1 MVRIGGT
8 MLAPVRMPERI
19 ADGKR
24 ETRLPSRG
32 LWWRV
37 MTKQPGEVPSACRLA
52 FVRLLS
58 QPEAAIDLAE
68 AALLI
73 AKEEYPAL
81 EVAHYLSRLEDMAG
95 DVRGLV
101 GEATDPHRLIA
112 SLNKYLFPQLGFHG
126 NTEDYYDPRNSFLN
140 DVLDR
145 RTGIPITLSIVY
157 MEVARRIGLPLRGVG
172 MPGHFLVKYVGPDE
186 EIVID
191 PFNGGAIVSP
201 ADCQR
206 LIDRVYEGKLTFAP
220 RFLAAVGTR
229 QILFRMLNNLKGV
242 YLTNQQYG
250 KALSVVERVLI
261 LDPKAAHEVR
271 DRGLLLCQLKRFPEA
286 MLVLE
291 RYLRLMPAAE
301 DAEVIRDHLRSLRE
315 RVASLN

>member
-1 MVRIGGT
+1 
-8 MLAPVRMPERI
+8 
-19 ADGKR
+19 
-24 ETRLPSRG
+24 
-32 LWWRV
+32 
-37 MTKQPGEVPSACRLA
+37 MTKQPAEIPSSCRLA
-52 FVRLLS
+52 FIRLLGR
-58 QPEAAIDLAE
+58 PEAAINLAE

-73 AKEEYPAL
+73 AKEEYPTL
-81 EVAHYLSRLEDMAG
+81 EVAHYLSQLEEMAG
-95 DVRGLV
+95 DVRRLV
-101 GEATDPHRLIA
+101 GSPPDPHRLIA
-112 SLNKYLFPQLGFHG
+112 SLNDHLFQQLGFHG
-126 NTEDYYDPRNSFLN
+126 NTEDYFDPRNSFLN

-145 RTGIPITLSIVY
+145 RTGIPITLSILY
-157 MEVARRIGLPLRGVG
+157 MEVARRNGLRLKGVG

-191 PFNGGAIVSP
+191 PFHGGALVSP

-206 LIDRVYEGKLTFAP
+206 LIDRVYQGKLTFEP

-229 QILFRMLNNLKGV
+229 QILFRMLQNLKGV
-242 YLTNQQYG
+242 YFGRQQYG
-250 KALSVVERVLI
+250 KALGVVERLLI
-261 LDPKAAHEVR
+261 LDPKAANEVR

-301 DAEVIRDHLRSLRE
+301 DAEVIREHLRSLRE